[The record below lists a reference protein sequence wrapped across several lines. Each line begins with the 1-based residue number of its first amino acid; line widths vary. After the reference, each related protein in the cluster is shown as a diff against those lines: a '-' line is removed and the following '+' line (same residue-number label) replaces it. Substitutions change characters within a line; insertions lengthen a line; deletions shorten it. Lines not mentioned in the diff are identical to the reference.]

1 MCMEACMCVL
11 CVCCMCVTTY
21 IHTTYV
27 YVWEEGKY
35 SCIHGWE
42 EREIY
47 VHERKGLG
55 SEGNIMSS
63 LTNMF
68 PYMYHTHMGG
78 KGLGRK
84 GNITSSL
91 TNMFRY
97 MYHTYMGGKG
107 LGREVN
113 VCINVWYTC
122 IRMYMYVCM
131 HEYVHIRYTYTSA
144 SERREIWHPRPWV
157 V

>member
-1 MCMEACMCVL
+1 
-11 CVCCMCVTTY
+11 
-21 IHTTYV
+21 
-27 YVWEEGKY
+27 
-35 SCIHGWE
+35 
-42 EREIY
+42 
-47 VHERKGLG
+47 
-55 SEGNIMSS
+55 MSS

-113 VCINVWYTC
+113 VCINV
-122 IRMYMYVCM
+122 
-131 HEYVHIRYTYTSA
+131 
-144 SERREIWHPRPWV
+144 
-157 V
+157 